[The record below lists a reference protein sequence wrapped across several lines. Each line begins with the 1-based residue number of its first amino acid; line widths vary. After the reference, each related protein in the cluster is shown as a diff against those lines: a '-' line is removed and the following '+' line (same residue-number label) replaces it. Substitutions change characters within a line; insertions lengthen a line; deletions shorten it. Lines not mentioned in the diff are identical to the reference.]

1 MAVGAA
7 IQKGIYEPLMRRK
20 ASALVLLIASLGVLA
35 VLQNVVAIVFTPNIL
50 QFNTAWRLATVTV
63 GPLELSYP
71 QILTAVASLA
81 ILAGLMLFSSRT
93 LLGGRIRAVASNPQ
107 LAELVRLR
115 PHQVYVYVLGL
126 SSALVSVAG
135 VLVGLDQAI
144 QPYTSVLILL
154 SAVIAVIAGGIG
166 SLPGAFI
173 VAVALSVLQSLVL
186 AWVPGRWSIALTFAL
201 FIVFILTR
209 PTGLFRTRLQR
220 AS

>member
-1 MAVGAA
+1 MAARDRDGGPLGTELSADLTA
-7 IQKGIYEPLMRRK
+7 IT
-20 ASALVLLIASLGVLA
+20 S
-35 VLQNVVAIVFTPNIL
+35 VAILV
-50 QFNTAWRLATVTV
+50 
-63 GPLELSYP
+63 
-71 QILTAVASLA
+71 
-81 ILAGLMLFSSRT
+81 GLMLFLVAHLAWRQASRRG
-93 LLGGRIRAVASNPQ
+93 LKSQ
-107 LAELVRLR
+107 LSELVRLR

-135 VLVGLDQAI
+135 VLRRPRSTAI

-154 SAVIAVIAGGIG
+154 SAVIAVIAGGIDI
-166 SLPGAFI
+166 LPGAFI

-209 PTGLFRTRLQR
+209 PTGLFKNRLQR